1 MPTRTKRIATSLPQ
15 EELAELDRV
24 RERQSMTRSQ
34 ALRAAVRWYIGV
46 MRRLPPA
53 EEPLPDE
60 VGALREAREEF
71 ARGGGRPL
79 RNVFDD
85 LERHPKSLRKHLTA
99 APFLVTPAKAGVHAS
114 AVRAG
119 DGRY

>member
-1 MPTRTKRIATSLPQ
+1 MSTCTKRIATSLLQ

-34 ALRAAVRWYIGV
+34 ALRAAVRWYVGV

-60 VGALREAREEF
+60 AEALREAHEEF

-79 RNVFDD
+79 RAVLDD
-85 LERHPKSLRKHLTA
+85 LERHSKQS
-99 APFLVTPAKAGVHAS
+99 S
-114 AVRAG
+114 
-119 DGRY
+119 